1 MKKRTLLAMG
11 MTLSFLIASC
21 NQEIISLS
29 TSENVSLTSPST
41 PSSTSITSDTSVS
54 SSGLSTSV
62 SPSANPSV
70 SSSPSNSASTQTDSI
85 YNYITTPKY
94 EYYKQKGYEKLYE
107 DINFAKGF
115 ILTKTST
122 TAPGGMYHDQYLK
135 HYEEFENE
143 EPEWILAQWGSK
155 YDMYKALI
163 EENSNDGF
171 TFSYT
176 SRGGKILEDGMKV
189 PAKKVEFNSKTGSV
203 YLECNAETEYDEP
216 RKPGESWPS
225 LLLGQNFD
233 NRLIKVNDCNSI
245 VMEAQYE
252 VTKFEDKM
260 GSSAINSTHAAQA
273 VWYVTLS
280 NRNRSSKEYGKY
292 IWLGIR
298 LWDNRDAGK
307 ETTLFSAIDGGTS
320 SLMYNT
326 QSTDYLKS
334 NDGKLPNVN
343 EKVVA
348 SIDIIETAH
357 KAYEAAVSRGYFN
370 VTQFNDLY
378 LGGTNFGLEIPG
390 TYNLGISIDDIN
402 VYYQ

>member
-1 MKKRTLLAMG
+1 MKRRTLFAICL
-11 MTLSFLIASC
+11 TLSFLMTSC

-29 TSENVSLTSPST
+29 TSGNVSTLTSPST
-41 PSSTSITSDTSVS
+41 SSTTSITSDTSVS
-54 SSGLSTSV
+54 SSVSIST
-62 SPSANPSV
+62 NPSV
-70 SSSPSNSASTQTDSI
+70 SSSPNNSSSSTPIDSI
-85 YNYITTPKY
+85 YNYTTTTKY

-135 HYEEFENE
+135 HYQEFQEE
-143 EPEWILAQWGSK
+143 EPDWILAQWGSK

-163 EENSNDGF
+163 EENSDDGF
-171 TFSYT
+171 SFSYT
-176 SRGGKILEDGMKV
+176 SRGGKTLEEAKI
-189 PAKKVEFNSKTGSV
+189 PAKKVAFNSKTGAV
-203 YLECNAETEYDEP
+203 YLECNAESEYDEP
-216 RKPGESWPS
+216 RKPGEEWPS
-225 LLLGQNFD
+225 LLLGQRFE
-233 NRLIKVNDCNSI
+233 NRLINVNTCKSI

-260 GSSAINSTHAAQA
+260 NGSAIISTHAAQA

-326 QSTDYLKS
+326 KSSDYLKS
-334 NDGKLPNVN
+334 NDGKIPNVN

-357 KAYEAAVSRGYFN
+357 KAYEAAMSRGYFN
-370 VTQFNDLY
+370 VTQFSDLY